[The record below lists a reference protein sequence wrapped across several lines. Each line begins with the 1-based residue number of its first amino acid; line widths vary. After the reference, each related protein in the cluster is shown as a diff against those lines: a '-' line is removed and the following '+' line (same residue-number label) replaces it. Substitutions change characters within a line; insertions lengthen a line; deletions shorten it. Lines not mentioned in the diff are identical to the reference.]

1 MKTMRVVLVA
11 VTIGLSATLTTAGAQ
26 QPQTGAGADQGLR
39 RFSGDPIDVNY
50 QSANLRTV
58 LLSLAEIGRINLVID
73 PSVPTGAAVDLRLT
87 QVPWDQVM
95 DVVLKSAQ
103 LTYEVEGP
111 VLRVL
116 TREAYTREKQ
126 AEAQQR
132 TATRKASDLETV
144 RLRLNYAVAA
154 DVKRLL
160 ETARLVSDEGTVDID
175 ERTNMLIIKDVPT
188 QLQEIAATIA
198 DIDKPEPQVEIEA
211 QIVQIN
217 RNSARDLGV
226 QWGINGR
233 MAQELGNATGAGFPN
248 TGSVTGGVTLP
259 ATGASS
265 SVGLSLGSING
276 ALSLDVALSALE
288 REGKAR
294 ILSTPRVV
302 TQNNKQ
308 AEMTQGFQIPIQ
320 TQANQTVSVQF
331 KDAALKL
338 LVTPQITAA
347 NTVILKIVLE
357 NGQPDFSRA
366 VNGNPSISTQ
376 RAETSVQVPDGVTTI
391 IGGILQTEERSTDER
406 TPGASR
412 IPILGW
418 LFRNSSNADSR
429 QELLISITPRII
441 RGQP

>member
-1 MKTMRVVLVA
+1 
-11 VTIGLSATLTTAGAQ
+11 
-26 QPQTGAGADQGLR
+26 
-39 RFSGDPIDVNY
+39 
-50 QSANLRTV
+50 
-58 LLSLAEIGRINLVID
+58 
-73 PSVPTGAAVDLRLT
+73 
-87 QVPWDQVM
+87 
-95 DVVLKSAQ
+95 
-103 LTYEVEGP
+103 
-111 VLRVL
+111 
-116 TREAYTREKQ
+116 
-126 AEAQQR
+126 
-132 TATRKASDLETV
+132 
-144 RLRLNYAVAA
+144 
-154 DVKRLL
+154 
-160 ETARLVSDEGTVDID
+160 
-175 ERTNMLIIKDVPT
+175 MLIIKDVPT